1 MARFRG
7 AGTTRGFGKGVRKW
21 AKECEENALA
31 TTQRAALDFRDALL
45 EETPI
50 DTGNLRSSLVLGLNG
65 NTPQGPH
72 NAYMGDDNEARAR
85 AVVASMGVGDRVSFD
100 YLAPYADRLNYGF
113 VGQDSL
119 GRYYNQA
126 GRFWIQKVGNDWN
139 KILRRAA
146 TELWDKT
153 RG

>member
-1 MARFRG
+1 MARKPGTSRRFG
-7 AGTTRGFGKGVRKW
+7 ASVRKW
-21 AKECEENALA
+21 AKELPERAVA
-31 TTQRAALDFRDALL
+31 TAQRAALDFRDHLL

-65 NTPQGPH
+65 NIPQGPH
-72 NAYMGDDNEARAR
+72 NAYMSDDNEARAR
-85 AVVASMGVGDRVSFD
+85 AVVASMKAGDTIDYR
-100 YLAPYADRLNYGF
+100 YLAVYAMRLNYGF
-113 VGQDSL
+113 SGPDSL
-119 GRYYNQA
+119 GRVYNQPGRYWIQEA
-126 GRFWIQKVGNDWN
+126 GRSWN